1 MQQNLYFLLHF
12 FYFEINRYHDEF
24 YWIKTHLLIK
34 KLFSRYIWDF
44 PNTEKKVYLTF
55 DDGPTQ
61 KLQNGFGKL
70 DQHSAKATFFC
81 IGKISKHTHLF

>member
-1 MQQNLYFLLHF
+1 MQHIFFAAF

-61 KLQNGFGKL
+61 KLQNGFGKTR
-70 DQHSAKATFFC
+70 SAQRQSYFFLHWK
-81 IGKISKHTHLF
+81 KIEAYPSI